1 MKSFSSKLGI
11 FTSSLGLFTL
21 SFVISLP
28 AKAAIVCEIGTI
40 NNYSNGSLATCILSH
55 DINLQI
61 SNSRTGGSNFSC
73 KAKSYIFFDDKGQ
86 LKSCQLSEEMKII
99 QGNSVETCPAEYRV
113 DIAIAQDGSLV
124 VDCQRY

>member
-1 MKSFSSKLGI
+1 MKSCSSELGI
-11 FTSSLGLFTL
+11 FTSSLGLLTL

-28 AKAAIVCEIGTI
+28 AKAAIGCETDTI

-73 KAKSYIFFDDKGQ
+73 KAKSYIFFDEKGQ
-86 LKSCQLSEEMKII
+86 LKSCQLAEEIKII
-99 QGNSVETCPAEYRV
+99 QSNSVETCPAEYRV
-113 DIAIAQDGSLV
+113 DIAIAQDGSLAI
-124 VDCQRY
+124 DCHRY